1 MNNTDNIEISYFYC
15 PDCNMRITVPRDKFL
30 VRDKEPVKEL
40 YCPKCDK
47 MQQMTEG
54 KGEQNK

>member
-1 MNNTDNIEISYFYC
+1 MGNNDNIVISYFYC

-30 VRDKEPVKEL
+30 VKDKEPVKEL

-47 MQQMTEG
+47 VQKMQIEKETF
-54 KGEQNK
+54 KL